1 MERLSGG
8 GGANAI
14 DIICPFY
21 DPLLPYSLALFPHL
35 KRRVKLT
42 IVRASVRFAARETK
56 AIDRSAGRWLS
67 NAPNKSERRAAQQRT
82 IQVTCARKP
91 FNLKFHCRHSFVV
104 VVMSDSLRGNDS
116 SDSERTHSAPE
127 AWKWKW
133 KRASGQI

>member
-56 AIDRSAGRWLS
+56 AIDRSAGKAGGYLMRRIKVSVVQLS
-67 NAPNKSERRAAQQRT
+67 NEQFK
-82 IQVTCARKP
+82 
-91 FNLKFHCRHSFVV
+91 
-104 VVMSDSLRGNDS
+104 
-116 SDSERTHSAPE
+116 
-127 AWKWKW
+127 
-133 KRASGQI
+133 

>member
-42 IVRASVRFAARETK
+42 IVRASVRFAARERQRRS
-56 AIDRSAGRWLS
+56 IDRQAGGYLMRRIKVSVVQLS
-67 NAPNKSERRAAQQRT
+67 NEQFK
-82 IQVTCARKP
+82 
-91 FNLKFHCRHSFVV
+91 
-104 VVMSDSLRGNDS
+104 
-116 SDSERTHSAPE
+116 
-127 AWKWKW
+127 
-133 KRASGQI
+133 